1 MRVHVNT
8 LSDPYNLAKNQWSV
22 GIDMSGI
29 VFPYIYMYVPR
40 EIHKAMS
47 VKALC

>member
-29 VFPYIYMYVPR
+29 VFPYIYMYPGKY
-40 EIHKAMS
+40 IKQC
-47 VKALC
+47 L